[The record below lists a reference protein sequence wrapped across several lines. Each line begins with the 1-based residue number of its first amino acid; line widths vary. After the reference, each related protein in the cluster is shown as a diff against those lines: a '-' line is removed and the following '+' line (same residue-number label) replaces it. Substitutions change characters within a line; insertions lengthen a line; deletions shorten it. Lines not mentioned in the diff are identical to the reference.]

1 MLPFRYSVAA
11 LALFVGTVSATPAV
25 LARGNDLIIKTGK
38 GEEINIQNGF
48 FGTKKKVV
56 KDRFGDKYESKKG
69 WFGSKEQQAS
79 VLGNSFSRKKGILGG
94 TEIQGSTILGDSIKT
109 KKGIFGRRT
118 TEIDASGVTN
128 LVQGFMGKAKNGQ
141 SPLAGLGA
149 GLGFGKQGAGGGMG
163 FGGNMTPGVPANADP
178 KNFDLDNFDLNK
190 GLPKDFGNPT
200 GGGAPNQGFQ
210 PQGLQAQPQ
219 SFGAPNP
226 NYGWQAAPG
235 GPMPDGN
242 SLPEVPPRMPGDQ
255 QP

>member
-1 MLPFRYSVAA
+1 MLRFRYSVAF
-11 LALFVGTVSATPAV
+11 LALFIGAVATTPAC

-38 GEEINIQNGF
+38 GEEISIQNGF
-48 FGTKKKVV
+48 FGSKKKVV

-69 WFGSKEQQAS
+69 WFGSKQQEAT

-128 LVQGFMGKAKNGQ
+128 LVQGFFGKANNSQ

-149 GLGFGKQGAGGGMG
+149 GLGFGKSGSTGGGMG
-163 FGGNMTPGVPANADP
+163 SGSIAPGVANPDP
-178 KNFDLDNFDLNK
+178 KNFDLENFDLNK
-190 GLPKDFGNPT
+190 GLPKDFGNPN
-200 GGGAPNQGFQ
+200 GGGA
-210 PQGLQAQPQ
+210 LQAQPQ
-219 SFGAPNP
+219 SFQP
-226 NYGWQAAPG
+226 APG
-235 GPMPDGN
+235 GAITD
-242 SLPEVPPRMPGDQ
+242 SSALPEVPPRMPGDF

>member
-11 LALFVGTVSATPAV
+11 LALFVGTVSTTPAV

-141 SPLAGLGA
+141 SPLAGLGS
-149 GLGFGKQGAGGGMG
+149 GLGFGKQGGAGGGMG
-163 FGGNMTPGVPANADP
+163 FGAGAGAGLGSNMAPGAPNADP

-190 GLPKDFGNPT
+190 GLPKDFGNPA
-200 GGGAPNQGFQ
+200 GG
-210 PQGLQAQPQ
+210 
-219 SFGAPNP
+219 GAPNP

-235 GPMPDGN
+235 GVPDGN